1 MHFSTSS
8 PKIQNKGIRPRHIC
22 AVFHALILLLLLLH
36 SRSLFPEGE
45 GPAVF
50 VATSPQHVWVEAER
64 SSGERQ
70 TFDVSVPGAVEKMT
84 VWLGVNSNMDESLN
98 ILTYISGQHIRVAED
113 FTGNTHIEVTWMRA
127 GMRMTLGILLHPD
140 RMNTADWEDIAGIGP
155 VLARRIVSWR
165 QKNGDFGSILRLQQV
180 AGVGPKTITSLR
192 PWFIPH
198 QLPVN

>member
-1 MHFSTSS
+1 MRE
-8 PKIQNKGIRPRHIC
+8 N
-22 AVFHALILLLLLLH
+22 LNL
-36 SRSLFPEGE
+36 
-45 GPAVF
+45 
-50 VATSPQHVWVEAER
+50 VAYV
-64 SSGERQ
+64 
-70 TFDVSVPGAVEKMT
+70 
-84 VWLGVNSNMDESLN
+84 
-98 ILTYISGQHIRVAED
+98 SGQHIRVAED
-113 FTGNTHIEVTWMRA
+113 STGNTPIKVTWMRA

-140 RMNTADWEDIAGIGP
+140 RMNAADWEDIAGIGP